1 MYRPKQGVQRQESVS
16 PTFEGESG
24 VKKKKK
30 KKSRPWSENR
40 TRNSDIHLILEYIL
54 EDES

>member
-30 KKSRPWSENR
+30 KKAGHGVKIEQEIV
-40 TRNSDIHLILEYIL
+40 TYI
-54 EDES
+54 